1 MLLEPHDRHLGTTI
15 GIRLGTLLLSCGR
28 TYFVVTADPVYVF
41 SRSWNLM
48 RFREGVAG
56 AAFQ

>member
-1 MLLEPHDRHLGTTI
+1 MYSIIQLNPWMLI
-15 GIRLGTLLLSCGR
+15 
-28 TYFVVTADPVYVF
+28 F
-41 SRSWNLM
+41 SWNVL